1 MSMRKLKKKIYKVLL
16 MIPVLLLFSPLH
28 VCAADEAAAG
38 EDAPSAAST
47 EAVTEISTEHITEE
61 QKATPGDAWYSSITG
76 LKDDQPKT
84 LDDVYQL
91 EYWILLVLLVY
102 VMSRTFLFIFN
113 NLG

>member
-1 MSMRKLKKKIYKVLL
+1 
-16 MIPVLLLFSPLH
+16 MIPVLLLFNPLH
-28 VCAADEAAAG
+28 VYAAVESAAGGEAAT
-38 EDAPSAAST
+38 AST
-47 EAVTEISTEHITEE
+47 EAVTEVTTEE
-61 QKATPGDAWYSSITG
+61 QNATPGDAWYSSITG

>member
-1 MSMRKLKKKIYKVLL
+1 
-16 MIPVLLLFSPLH
+16 MIPVLLLFNPLH
-28 VCAADEAAAG
+28 VYAAGEAAAG

-47 EAVTEISTEHITEE
+47 EAVTEISTENVTEE

-102 VMSRTFLFIFN
+102 VISRAFIFIFN

>member
-28 VCAADEAAAG
+28 VCAAGEAAAG

-47 EAVTEISTEHITEE
+47 ETEISTEHITEE